1 MASGQILVCAASV
14 ARFYN
19 EPLRWALLLTLTELM
34 RWQDLIPAVRAHDP
48 MASAVWIRKPPGGD
62 T

>member
-19 EPLRWALLLTLTELM
+19 EPLRWGLALTLPELM
-34 RWQDLIPAVRAHDP
+34 RWQDLMPAVRAHDP
-48 MASAVWIRKPPGGD
+48 MANAVWIRKPPEGD